1 MSEIHK
7 DKLGDCP
14 RCGSNAAY
22 ITPINEIK
30 NSYFC
35 FGCGFQTNDLM
46 KEGEFD
52 FETYEETLPELYKD
66 LKNVDSENRVWYPIT
81 INIQDKGTV
90 FANGTTKDNWQW
102 AGVKAVEVS
111 AEEKGKFKIPGTEE
125 FYTHK
130 TDIKSLKNFSQN
142 DFIEALDYVNFF
154 S

>member
-1 MSEIHK
+1 MK
-7 DKLGDCP
+7 DKLSICP
-14 RCGSNAAY
+14 RCGSDACY
-22 ITPINEIK
+22 ITSINEVK

-66 LKNVDSENRVWYPIT
+66 LKNTDSEKRVWYPIT

-90 FANGTTKDNWQW
+90 FANGKTKDSWTW

-111 AEEKGKFKIPGTEE
+111 EEEKGKFKIPGTEE

-130 TDIKSLKNFSQN
+130 TDIKSLKNYSQS
-142 DFIEALDYVNFF
+142 DFIEALDYIGFYN
-154 S
+154 